1 MAIKYKEE
9 KSLFGSKVANAII
22 LFLIVA
28 AISVI
33 ARVILID
40 TTLVLENS
48 IFLFRFM
55 LGILIIL
62 VAKYLFGISTFGL
75 FGPTVLVVTLQVL
88 GPLWGLVIFLNIFL
102 VGYIVR
108 SLISPYNL
116 AIGFRIGILM
126 VVTISIVGLF
136 EIIGEA
142 FLIPVLSG
150 AILVPVV
157 ITPWYIDRFVK
168 EIEEKNHLHA
178 LYKLAFTLVV
188 SFIAYL
194 IMSIDV
200 VVLFIALNP
209 EMWVVILGLIFYF
222 GRSTNYNIKDR
233 LRFNKL
239 FKKKELP
246 LSIQIRNRNYIA
258 KYNSTILHPIIN
270 KFNMKD
276 QFETWRVPTAE
287 LLAII
292 NDENQIRPLMNR
304 LQTEPA
310 FQNGFVIKPS
320 QSFGGKGILVVKK
333 RTVDG
338 NFVCGDEITHPDFI
352 KTEIMKILHGEYL
365 TSQTSTDKDI
375 VIIEEKIVNDPSLS
389 KISIGLPDIRVIVF
403 RGIPVMAMAR
413 LSTTESEGKANLK
426 QGAIGA
432 AISIKDGLMFN
443 AEIKKHDIQNHPD
456 TGEPIVNYRFDNW
469 KEILAVSCLAQKST
483 NLGYA
488 GVDIVIDETG
498 RILVLEVNKRPGLE
512 IQNINQSSLL
522 ARFEHIEQN
531 NLDARELSP
540 IKAASLGIELAQKH
554 WEAEL

>member
-1 MAIKYKEE
+1 MKYKEE
-9 KSLFGSKVANAII
+9 KALFGSKVANAII
-22 LFLIVA
+22 LFLVIA

-48 IFLFRFM
+48 IFLFRFV
-55 LGILIIL
+55 LGILIVLI
-62 VAKYLFGISTFGL
+62 AKYLFGISTFGL
-75 FGPTVLVVTLQVL
+75 FGPTVLVVTLQTL
-88 GPLWGLVIFLNIFL
+88 GLLWGLVVFLNIF
-102 VGYIVR
+102 VIGYIVR

-126 VVTISIVGLF
+126 IVTISLVGLL
-136 EIIGEA
+136 EIIGET

-150 AILVPVV
+150 AILVPIL
-157 ITPWYIDRFVK
+157 ITPWFIDRFVK
-168 EIEEKNHLHA
+168 EIEEKNHLQA
-178 LYKLAFTLVV
+178 LFKLAFTLVV
-188 SFIAYL
+188 SVIAYF

-200 VVLFIALNP
+200 IVLFIALNP

-239 FKKKELP
+239 FKKKDQP

-287 LLAII
+287 LYAII
-292 NDENQIRPLMNR
+292 NDENQLRPLMVR
-304 LQTEPA
+304 LQTESI
-310 FQNGFVIKPS
+310 FQNGFVVKPS
-320 QSFGGKGILVVKK
+320 QSFGGKGILVVKE
-333 RTVDG
+333 RTPDG
-338 NFVCGDEITHPDFI
+338 NFVCGGEITHPDFI
-352 KTEIMKILHGEYL
+352 KTELMKILHGEYL
-365 TSQTSTDKDI
+365 TSQTSSDKDI
-375 VIIEEKIVNDPSLS
+375 AIIEEKIINDPNLS

-413 LSTTESEGKANLK
+413 LSTKESEGKANLK

-432 AISIKDGLMFN
+432 AISIKDGIMFH
-443 AEIKKHDIQNHPD
+443 AEIKKHDIQKHPD
-456 TGEPIVNYRFDNW
+456 TGEQIVNYQFDSW
-469 KEILAVSCLAQKST
+469 KEMLAVSCLAQKST
-483 NLGYA
+483 CLGYA
-488 GVDIVIDETG
+488 GVDLVVNEKG

-522 ARFEHIEQN
+522 RRFEYIEKN

-540 IKAASLGIELAQKH
+540 IKAASMGIELAQKF
-554 WEAEL
+554 WEVNI